1 MQTSIQNKFLPGS
14 VKEMKALGWKQADV
28 ILFSGDAYVDHP
40 SFGSAVIG
48 RMLESA
54 GYRVALVPQPNWQ
67 DDLRDFKKLGTPRL
81 FFGVS
86 AGNMDSMVNHY
97 TAARRLRHD
106 DSYTPGNRH
115 GARPDYP
122 TIVYTQILKKLFPDV
137 PVVLG
142 GIEASLRRFTHYD
155 YWQDKLKSG
164 ILKLSGAD
172 FLFYGM
178 SEYPIIYFANALAQ
192 KKSKDEILSIPH
204 VQYLSKELPKDSDY
218 EMLNSHERCLKDKKA
233 FADNFVKI
241 ERNANAY
248 ESKMLIQPIEDEY
261 IITNPALPPLSTKK
275 NDKVYALPFTRV
287 PHPRYNNKPPIP
299 AYEMIRHSINI
310 HRGCF
315 GACSFCTIAAHQ
327 GRFVSSR
334 SEKSIM
340 KELEKLTQMEDFKG
354 HISDLGGP
362 SANMY
367 SMQPINTKL
376 CHVCK
381 RASCIYPNVCKNL
394 NTDHNPL
401 LNLYKKARNHPSVKK
416 VTIGSGVRYDMIL
429 KAAEKYKSS
438 ANTYLEQLMQ
448 YHVSGRLKVAPEHT
462 EDKVLKIMRKPGF
475 DLFYKLKEV
484 FDKIN
489 KKHHLNQQLI
499 PYFISSH
506 PGCNLNDMKA
516 LKNKVKEANI
526 ITEHAQDFTPTPMTL
541 STVMFYTGFNPYTG
555 EAVEITKDPKEKRAQ
570 REMLSPVKNKQKVKQ
585 KHQPNAKHKNKRSH
599 NKSKKRR

>member
-1 MQTSIQNKFLPGS
+1 MDALKQNQFLPGS
-14 VKEMKALGWKQADV
+14 RKEMQALGWDQADI

-67 DDLRDFKKLGTPRL
+67 DDLRDFKKLGSPRL

-106 DSYTPGNRH
+106 DAYTPGNRH

-122 TIVYTQILKKLFPDV
+122 SIVYTGILKELFPDT

-164 ILKLSGAD
+164 ILKESGAD
-172 FLFYGM
+172 YLFYGM
-178 SEYPIIYFANALAQ
+178 ADYPILYLADALAGNQ
-192 KKSKDEILSIPH
+192 DESEIHRIPNM
-204 VQYLSKELPKDSDY
+204 QYLSGETPDFPDIELLAP
-218 EMLNSHERCLKDKKA
+218 HEVCLHDKKA
-233 FADNFVKI
+233 FASNFVKI

-248 ESKMLIQPIEDEY
+248 ESKTLIQQQGEEFLV
-261 IITNPALPPLSTKK
+261 TNPPMPPLSTKK
-275 NDKVYALPFTRV
+275 LDKIYALPFTRL
-287 PHPRYNNKPPIP
+287 PHPKYRNKAPIP

-315 GACSFCTIAAHQ
+315 GACAFCTIAAHQ

-340 KELEKLTQMEDFKG
+340 KELEKVTQMADFKG

-367 SMQPINTKL
+367 AMQPINL
-376 CHVCK
+376 NRCRSCK
-381 RASCIYPNVCKNL
+381 RASCIYPGICDNL

-401 LNLYKKARNHPSVKK
+401 VKLYERARKHPAVKK

-429 KAAEKYKSS
+429 RANEKYRAS
-438 ANTYLEQLMQ
+438 AGSYFEQLVR

-462 EDKVLKIMRKPGF
+462 EDKVLKIMRKPSFNLYNKLQETF
-475 DLFYKLKEV
+475 DR
-484 FDKIN
+484 IN

-506 PGCNLNDMKA
+506 PGCNMEDMRQ
-516 LKNKVKEANI
+516 LRDKVKAGRI
-526 ITEHAQDFTPTPMTL
+526 ITEQAQDFTPTPMTL
-541 STVMFYTGFNPYTG
+541 ATVMFYTGINPYTG
-555 EAVEITKDPKEKRAQ
+555 ESVEITRDPREKLAQ
-570 REMLSPVKNKQKVKQ
+570 REMLSPVRKQGNLRKGKQ
-585 KHQPNAKHKNKRSH
+585 NSGSRLARKR
-599 NKSKKRR
+599 K

>member
-1 MQTSIQNKFLPGS
+1 MD
-14 VKEMKALGWKQADV
+14 ALGWEYADI

-67 DDLRDFKKLGTPRL
+67 DDLRDFKKLGAPRL

-86 AGNMDSMVNHY
+86 AGNMDSMINHY
-97 TAARRLRHD
+97 TAARKLRHD
-106 DSYTPGNRH
+106 DAYTPGNRH

-122 TIVYTQILKKLFPDV
+122 SLIYTKILKSIFPEV

-155 YWQDKLKSG
+155 YWQDKLKPG
-164 ILKLSGAD
+164 ILKDSGAD
-172 FLFYGM
+172 YLFYGM
-178 SEYPIIYFANALAQ
+178 AEYPILYFADALAQ
-192 KKSKDEILSIPH
+192 NMDEANIRSIPNMQFVATETH
-204 VQYLSKELPKDSDY
+204 NYTEN
-218 EMLNSHERCLKDKKA
+218 EMLAPHEICLYDKDA
-233 FADNFVKI
+233 IASNFVKI
-241 ERNANAY
+241 ERNANAL
-248 ESKMLIQPIEDEY
+248 EGKTLIQQIGEQY
-261 IITNPALPPLSTKK
+261 LITNPTMPPLSTKK
-275 NDKVYALPFTRV
+275 LDKIYSLPFTRI
-287 PHPRYNNKPPIP
+287 PHPRYKNKAPIP

-315 GACSFCTIAAHQ
+315 GACAFCTIAAHQ
-327 GRFVSSR
+327 GRFLSSR

-340 KELEKLTQMEDFKG
+340 KEVEKLTAMEDFKG

-367 SMQPINTKL
+367 AMQPIYLNR
-376 CHVCK
+376 CRACK
-381 RASCIYPNVCKNL
+381 RPSCIYPNLCENL

-401 LNLYKKARNHPSVKK
+401 INLYERVRKHHAVKK
-416 VTIGSGVRYDMIL
+416 VTVGSGIRYDLIL
-429 KAAEKYKSS
+429 KAGENYRA
-438 ANTYLEQLMQ
+438 AAGTYLEQLIR

-475 DLFYKLKEV
+475 ELYQKLQRI

-489 KKHHLNQQLI
+489 KKHQLNQQLI

-506 PGCNLNDMKA
+506 PGCNYTDMQQ
-516 LKNKVKEANI
+516 LSMKVKAGNI
-526 ITEHAQDFTPTPMTL
+526 MTEYAQDFTPTPMTL
-541 STVMFYTGFNPYTG
+541 STVMYYTGKDPYTG
-555 EAVEITKDPKEKRAQ
+555 KSVKITSSLKEKAAQ
-570 REMLSPVKNKQKVKQ
+570 RDVLKPKFNKKSKPSGKPVK
-585 KHQPNAKHKNKRSH
+585 KRS
-599 NKSKKRR
+599 RRGNNTD